1 MPTEWNYITPNE
13 KEMYKVNVFDD
24 GNESYSYYVNE
35 WLINGEWG
43 GKVSLINKTMPSIRI
58 NSISRW
64 KVMKLVL

>member
-35 WLINGEWG
+35 WLINGECG